1 RVDAKYR
8 RSATYNSASD
18 RRRVEARCRASS
30 RGLRLGLI
38 DHDRNHIFRVVGRE
52 RSQESVEA
60 GIVGVA
66 TVDDLVGGTCLPA
79 HIVAGHFRTLA
90 RALLHIQTIEIADL
104 GTGVGRD
111 YLPRDLGSLFLG
123 AGQERRR
130 DELAPIDHGARSN
143 SRLKW

>member
-18 RRRVEARCRASS
+18 RRRVSARCRASS
-30 RGLRLGLI
+30 RGLRLRLI
-38 DHDRNHIFRVVGRE
+38 AHDGYHIFRIVGRE

-66 TVDDLVGGTCLPA
+66 TVDDFIGGTCLPA

-90 RALLHIQTIEIADL
+90 RALLHIQTIEVADL

-111 YLPRDLGSLFLG
+111 YLLRDLFTLFLG
-123 AGQERRR
+123 ARQARPLLQ
-130 DELAPIDHGARSN
+130 LAALNLRGRNHH
-143 SRLKW
+143 RL